1 MSRSPFPHAD
11 RELLARISRSAG
23 GKAGYKQLVRELG
36 LGGGR
41 ERRLLLEQ
49 LTGMVGRGELRKLEG
64 ELWAIPRPPVD
75 EAQNGSN
82 SDSHVKATFG
92 AKTASLRWQGFDAA
106 SRGSRERLLSGRL
119 ELHRDGYGFVRPDP
133 GKQTVLREP
142 GASADIF
149 IPPHA
154 LHGAMHGDLVLV
166 DEEAPARDGRRSGRV
181 ARVLTRRNPTVVGI
195 FHYARGTGRRRQDSA
210 FEELRGNHVQP
221 FDERLGGLIEIPE
234 GAEVVAAAAE
244 SPHRTLGEEAWRVAE
259 VEKQQV
265 PYGNDNQKDKN
276 DGDIIDEP
284 AGRWPLE
291 DLAVEVEITS
301 YPQPGR
307 PARGRVIEVLGP
319 PDAFGVDVEIII
331 RKHAIPHT
339 FPAHVLAAAEESA
352 GETVASLSP
361 EELTLREDFRGLPI
375 VTIDGE
381 TARDFDDAVLVRSLA
396 NGNTEL
402 QVHIADV
409 GWYVR
414 AGSALDT
421 EARVRG
427 TSVYFPDRAVPML
440 PHALSSGVCS
450 LLPHED
456 RPVLSC
462 VMEVD
467 PHGEIVG
474 YRVGEGLIRSV
485 RRMTYTSVQRCLNAS
500 PAAAEWNGLKVVAES
515 EDKQVPSH
523 STALRANDNQKN
535 NSNSNSNSNITPE
548 PSAEDLAERER
559 IGLEQP
565 ELPEAFDRML
575 ELALR
580 LNRKR
585 ARRGSIDFD
594 LPEPVV
600 EFDPDGNMKAIVRSE
615 RGWAHRLIEEFMLSA
630 NECVATWLTAQG
642 IASIYRIHEM
652 PDPKRI
658 VEFEETAA
666 GFGQTLGIGA
676 LQVKRL
682 TMKSD
687 RREAQRNAA
696 KGRSG
701 RTPQSH
707 ELPERI
713 PVTPQMYQKLVR
725 RIQGTPE
732 ERILAYLMLRSLKQA
747 RYSEKNEGHFAL
759 ASPCYTHFTS
769 PIRRYPDLIVHRL
782 LRIMLRRGADPRGG
796 PILSNDPQPWAAEL
810 ARSQGKHAVYVSRTH
825 DAASVP
831 PQARVREPG
840 APVAV
845 LAPGNAGGRGKRPG
859 RIGWSEGTEPAA
871 RFAGSARDDAGGT
884 EDNSRFPSGM
894 TPKKML
900 SEGNVNGEKEAIP
913 FAEPSEP
920 STAAEPI
927 SAEELADIAVES
939 SQAERRAAEAE
950 RELIEWKK
958 LKFMANRI
966 GDDFSAI
973 ILSVTKYGFFVELDE
988 LFIEGLVPLGSL
1000 QGDFYS
1006 FRDTD
1011 RMICGART
1019 GHCFHV
1025 GERVEVILDRI
1036 DRQQRRLQF
1045 ALTPGTEP
1053 MATAGASSIRAGKSE
1068 AKKARAEARKQ
1079 AKEASGAK
1087 GKAAKK
1093 TKSSKRNKR

>member
-1 MSRSPFPHAD
+1 MARSPYPHSD

-49 LTGMVGRGELRKLEG
+49 LTRMVGRGELRKLED
-64 ELWAIPRPPVD
+64 ELWAVPPPATQSSSSTAKRTEVSQ
-75 EAQNGSN
+75 ATSPGSPY
-82 SDSHVKATFG
+82 
-92 AKTASLRWQGFDAA
+92 ASRWQGFEGS
-106 SRGSRERLLSGRL
+106 SRTGRERLLSGRL
-119 ELHRDGYGFVRPDP
+119 ELHRDGYGFVRLEIAAKS
-133 GKQTVLREP
+133 GS
-142 GASADIF
+142 GAGPAGDIF
-149 IPPHA
+149 IPPAA

-166 DEEAPARDGRRSGRV
+166 EADPPARDGRRSGRI
-181 ARVLTRRNPTVVGI
+181 ARVLTRRNPTIVGI
-195 FHYARGTGRRRQDSA
+195 FHYARPAGRRRDGGFGENGSSA
-210 FEELRGNHVQP
+210 GNYVQP
-221 FDERLGGLIEIPE
+221 LDERLGGPVEIAA
-234 GAEVVAAAAE
+234 GAEIVAAQGE
-244 SPHRTLGEEAWRVAE
+244 SPHRTLGEEAWRAAE
-259 VEKQQV
+259 DTQQQISFRDHRKPTEDASQANLV
-265 PYGNDNQKDKN
+265 
-276 DGDIIDEP
+276 DGDE
-284 AGRWPLE
+284 ASNQAAKRWPLE
-291 DLAVEVEITS
+291 GLAVEVEITS
-301 YPQPGR
+301 FPQPGR
-307 PARGRVIEVLGP
+307 PARGRVVEVLGP

-339 FPAHVLAAAEESA
+339 FPAHVLAEAEASA
-352 GETVASLSP
+352 QGTVATLP
-361 EELTLREDFRGLPI
+361 ADELVGREDFRNLPI

-381 TARDFDDAVLVRSLA
+381 TARDFDDAVLVRPLA

-440 PHALSSGVCS
+440 PHSLSSGMCS

-456 RPVLSC
+456 RLVLSC
-462 VMEVD
+462 VMEID
-467 PHGEIVG
+467 ARGEILG
-474 YRVGEGLIRSV
+474 YRIAEGLIRSA
-485 RRMTYTSVQRCLNAS
+485 RRMTYPSVQHCLNAS
-500 PAAAEWNGLKVVAES
+500 PAASGWNTEVRGAAGEGTPPVAKERH
-515 EDKQVPSH
+515 KTGHPG
-523 STALRANDNQKN
+523 R
-535 NSNSNSNSNITPE
+535 ITPE
-548 PSAEDLAERER
+548 PSAEDRLERER

-585 ARRGSIDFD
+585 VRRGSIDFD

-630 NECVATWLTAQG
+630 NECVATWLTAQS
-642 IASIYRIHEM
+642 IPSIYRIHEM

-658 VEFEETAA
+658 VDFEETAA

-676 LQVKRL
+676 LPIKRL
-682 TMKSD
+682 TMKTD
-687 RREAQRNAA
+687 RRDAQRNSA
-696 KGRSG
+696 KGRGG
-701 RTPQSH
+701 RPPQSH

-713 PVTPQMYQKLVR
+713 PVTPQMYQRLVR

-747 RYSEKNEGHFAL
+747 RYAEKNEGHFAL

-782 LRIMLRRGADPRGG
+782 LRATLRRGADPRGG
-796 PILSNDPQPWAAEL
+796 AILSGDPQPWSAEL
-810 ARSQGKHAVYVSRTH
+810 ARSQGKHVGGPARLAPGADTPPHRAQESG
-825 DAASVP
+825 ASASVP
-831 PQARVREPG
+831 FVRPAQA
-840 APVAV
+840 
-845 LAPGNAGGRGKRPG
+845 KRAG
-859 RIGWSEGTEPAA
+859 RIGWSDGTEPAIVSNSDA
-871 RFAGSARDDAGGT
+871 PPIAFSSGESQSSTQIDSASSARTGPD
-884 EDNSRFPSGM
+884 S
-894 TPKKML
+894 
-900 SEGNVNGEKEAIP
+900 NG
-913 FAEPSEP
+913 FAQV
-920 STAAEPI
+920 I
-927 SAEELADIAVES
+927 SAEELSDIAVES

-958 LKFMANRI
+958 LKFMADKI
-966 GDDFSAI
+966 GDDFRGI

-988 LFIEGLVPLGSL
+988 MFIEGLVPLSSL
-1000 QGDFYS
+1000 AGDFYS

-1011 RMICGART
+1011 RTICGART
-1019 GHCFHV
+1019 EHCFRV
-1025 GERVEVILDRI
+1025 GDRVEVILDRI

-1045 ALTPGTEP
+1045 ALVPETEP
-1053 MATAGASSIRAGKSE
+1053 AAKAGGSLRGGKSE
-1068 AKKARAEARKQ
+1068 AKKERARTKKQ
-1079 AKEASGAK
+1079 SKNAGK
-1087 GKAAKK
+1087 GK
-1093 TKSSKRNKR
+1093 TSKRGKH